1 MDILQIKN
9 EIIRRKQELTEACGG
24 VLITATSVA
33 MNNIYTSLLDF
44 IDQDGVTCKD
54 LEGIITC
61 LRQVYDNLDNLQPLQ
76 KNESVSTLHIAK
88 DNIHLAIECLEVILV
103 WENKIAER

>member
-1 MDILQIKN
+1 MDIIQIRN

-24 VLITATSVA
+24 VLITATSVT

-44 IDQDGVTCKD
+44 IDQDGATCKD
-54 LEGIITC
+54 LKDIITC
-61 LRQVYDNLDNLQPLQ
+61 LRQVHSNLDTLQPLQ

-88 DNIHLAIECLEVILV
+88 DNIRLAIECLEGILV
-103 WENKIAER
+103 WENN

>member
-1 MDILQIKN
+1 MEIIQIKN

-44 IDQDGVTCKD
+44 IDQDGVTCED
-54 LEGIITC
+54 LKGIIAC
-61 LRQVYDNLDNLQPLQ
+61 LRQIHNNLENLQPPQ

-88 DNIHLAIECLEVILV
+88 DNLHLAIECLEGILV
-103 WENKIAER
+103 WENEIAKR